1 VFSLAPPATPA
12 LAGGARGAGVF
23 FAQSNPL
30 INVEIASSLSVLL
43 ATTYPPM
50 HILIIH
56 QAFAS
61 IQEPGGTR
69 HHEFAR
75 LLTARG
81 YQVTVIASPVSYI
94 TGTPLRLPSFSEKMR
109 GEQEGGVTILRAAVY
124 GAHHKS
130 FLHRVIA
137 FFSFMLSSF
146 WIGLGVKNVDLVWG
160 TSPPIFQ
167 GVTAWALARIKGAKF
182 LFEVRDL
189 WPQFAIAVG
198 VLKNP
203 ILIRLS
209 EWLERFLYRRADKIM
224 VNSPGFLQPV
234 ISAGAKRVDLI
245 PNGADPA
252 MFDPA
257 DSGAAFRQSNE
268 LKNKFVAL
276 YAGAHGMSN
285 DLQIILVSAS
295 LLADTR
301 NIHIVLLGDGK
312 EKPSLMARA
321 KEMNLTNV
329 TFLPSVPKTE
339 MASALAGADAC
350 IAILK
355 PLEEY
360 KTTYPNKVFDYMAA
374 GRPVVL
380 AIDGV
385 IREVVESADC
395 GIFASPGNAKEL
407 AEAIRKLAANAEQ
420 SRAMGLK
427 GRKYLEENFSRAGIG
442 EKLIRLLE
450 ELNSAEFGSS
460 TSELQK

>member
-1 VFSLAPPATPA
+1 
-12 LAGGARGAGVF
+12 
-23 FAQSNPL
+23 
-30 INVEIASSLSVLL
+30 
-43 ATTYPPM
+43 M

-61 IQEPGGTR
+61 INEPGGTR

-81 YQVTVIASPVSYI
+81 HQVTVIASPISYI
-94 TGTPLRLPSFSEKMR
+94 TGIHTQQANSEV
-109 GEQEGGVTILRAAVY
+109 EGLTILRAAVY
-124 GAHHKS
+124 DAHHKS
-130 FLHRVIA
+130 FIHRVLA
-137 FFSFMLSSF
+137 FFSFMISSF

-203 ILIRLS
+203 ILISLS
-209 EWLERFLYRRADKIM
+209 QWLERFLYRHADRVM
-224 VNSPGFLQPV
+224 VNSPGFLAPV
-234 ISAGAKRVDLI
+234 TRAGAKRVELI
-245 PNGADPA
+245 PNGADPS
-252 MFDPA
+252 MFNPNDKG
-257 DSGAAFRQSNE
+257 SAFRQSNQ
-268 LKNKFVAL
+268 LMDKFVVL

-285 DLQIILVSAS
+285 DLNVILESAS
-295 LLADTR
+295 LLDSTE
-301 NIHIVLLGDGK
+301 NIQIVLLGDGK
-312 EKPSLMARA
+312 EKHALMAQA

-339 MASALAGADAC
+339 MAQALAGADAC

-385 IREVVESADC
+385 IHEVVEAADC
-395 GIFASPGNAKEL
+395 GIFAAPGSAKEV
-407 AEAIRKLAANAEQ
+407 AEAIRKLASDTKQ
-420 SRAMGLK
+420 SQAMGLK
-427 GRKYLEENFSRAGIG
+427 GRIYLEENFSRAVIG
-442 EKLIRLLE
+442 EKLVVLLE
-450 ELNSAEFGSS
+450 ELASDH
-460 TSELQK
+460 